1 VQRAVAVLFVAVFC
15 LAACAQQPAPGAGG
29 GGGIAGAATPAPP
42 VKPDRKLI
50 FTYYFY
56 WYDATTGAHMQPD
69 RDHLPASPQPT
80 WRSAAWQGKQLRDMG
95 QAGIDVALPVYWG
108 FDRPQDQWSPQG
120 LKVLAAAWRQ
130 QRAAGVKVPS
140 IGMFFDTTIVG
151 MRDLTKPEG
160 KAWFYS
166 NFKDFFTRIP
176 RNEWALINGK
186 PVIYL
191 FTSDTTEAVNQGTF
205 DYVYSHFQSDF
216 GVRPYIVREV
226 SWDYPIL
233 KWVNGQRVRDLQNP
247 IKTDNSYLWA
257 AAVHGYVD
265 RGGVAAVG
273 PGYDETLVPGR
284 SGTVT
289 PRQGGAFYRT
299 AWQKAIASGKPLIA
313 IETWDEMHE
322 ASDIGE
328 SVEYGR
334 TYIDITAAFA
344 KQFHAGTALPG

>member
-1 VQRAVAVLFVAVFC
+1 MRRVVALVLFAVLC
-15 LAACAQQPAPGAGG
+15 LTACAQQQAPGNGNGG

-56 WYDATTGAHMQPD
+56 WYDATTGAHMTPD
-69 RDHLPASPQPT
+69 RDHFPASPLPT
-80 WRSAAWQGKQLRDMG
+80 WRSTAWQGTQLSDMAA
-95 QAGIDVALPVYWG
+95 AGIDVALPVYWG

-120 LKVLAAAWRQ
+120 LNVLASAWQ
-130 QRAAGVKVPS
+130 LQKSQGVKVPS
-140 IGMFFDTTIVG
+140 IGMFFDTTIVA
-151 MRDLTKPEG
+151 MRDLTTAAGE
-160 KAWFYS
+160 AWFYA

-176 RNEWALINGK
+176 RKEWALINGE
-186 PVIYL
+186 PVVYL

-205 DYVYSHFQSDF
+205 DYVYTHFKADF
-216 GVRPYIVREV
+216 GVKPYIVREV

-233 KWVNGQRVRDLQNP
+233 KWVNGQRVRDLQHP

-273 PGYDETLVPGR
+273 PGYDETLIPGR

-289 PRQGGAFYRT
+289 QRQGGAFYRT

-322 ASDIGE
+322 ASDICE

-334 TYIDITAAFA
+334 TFIDITAGFA
-344 KQFHAGTALPG
+344 KQFHSTA